1 MCLKLTIKTLGTK
14 LTNLV
19 LVTLLLLLKV
29 SFEQPDAAVR
39 RCFSKSMFL
48 KISQYLKKTPVL
60 EPLFNKVAELAC
72 NFIKKR
78 LRHRCVPV
86 NIAKFLRTAIFIE
99 QLWCS
104 IQHFWTQLAKLSRL
118 ILVRMDGFLSA
129 HRRAFIGRGSQI
141 CCIGLATNGLYTVK
155 P

>member
-48 KISQYLKKTPVL
+48 KISQYLKKKHL
-60 EPLFNKVAELAC
+60 CWSLFFNKVVELAC

-86 NIAKFLRTAIFIE
+86 NIAKFLGTAIFIE
-99 QLWCS
+99 HLWCS
-104 IQHFWTQLAKLSRL
+104 IQHFRT
-118 ILVRMDGFLSA
+118 
-129 HRRAFIGRGSQI
+129 
-141 CCIGLATNGLYTVK
+141 
-155 P
+155 